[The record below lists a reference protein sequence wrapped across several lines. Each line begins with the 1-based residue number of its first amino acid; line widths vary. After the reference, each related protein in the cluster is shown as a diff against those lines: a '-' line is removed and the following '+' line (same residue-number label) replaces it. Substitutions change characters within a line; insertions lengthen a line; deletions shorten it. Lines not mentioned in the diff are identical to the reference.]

1 MLCIIMV
8 WPFAAAFAE
17 TAQETAGRENE
28 GLCVFLLLEHSAIG
42 YYLKVM
48 SGNVAAQKRKM
59 DLCKQEQ
66 RHDIRQEEIM
76 NRITGRK

>member
-28 GLCVFLLLEHSAIG
+28 GLCVFLLLEQSAIG

-48 SGNVAAQKRKM
+48 SGNVAAQNEKW
-59 DLCKQEQ
+59 
-66 RHDIRQEEIM
+66 ISA
-76 NRITGRK
+76 NRSSGMISGRKR